1 MKGGSTQPVLPSG
14 DRSLAIH
21 VWGPVMIVP
30 YLGIETTL
38 QAIDL
43 VGTNTEARD
52 VSVIVLDLCGIWIDS
67 AFGQMAIARFEEASA
82 RSGLELLL
90 TGVSEPSMATLSGGG
105 SSHQIFP
112 DVHHAIAAAVQIA
125 RIQQQLL

>member
-1 MKGGSTQPVLPSG
+1 
-14 DRSLAIH
+14 
-21 VWGPVMIVP
+21 MIVP

-43 VGTNTEARD
+43 VGTNTDARD

-67 AFGQMAIARFEEASA
+67 AFGQMAIARFEEASTS
-82 RSGLELLL
+82 SGLELLL
-90 TGVSEPSMATLSGGG
+90 TGVSEPSMATLSASG
-105 SSHQIFP
+105 SCLQIFP

-125 RIQQQLL
+125 RIQQELL

>member
-1 MKGGSTQPVLPSG
+1 MKRDPSQAVLPTG

-43 VGTNTEARD
+43 AGTNSDARN

-90 TGVSEPSMATLSGGG
+90 TGVSDPSRVTLSDSGAC
-105 SSHQIFP
+105 HQIFP
-112 DVHHAIAAAVQIA
+112 DVHQAIAAAVQIA